1 MPATSLRHDDEGW
14 SKRICHIGH
23 LITKSAF
30 NSGQVDIVAIN
41 DPFNDLRYMVYM
53 LQYDF
58 AHRKFH
64 GSVKGENGTLAI
76 NGNPISTFQE
86 QDPASIKWSDAGAEY
101 VVESTWVFTTLEKAG
116 ALLKGG
122 TKRVII
128 SSPSDDA
135 SMFVMGVNHE
145 KYDNSLKIF
154 SNASCTPTA
163 WLL

>member
-1 MPATSLRHDDEGW
+1 MDYPATLNWD
-14 SKRICHIGH
+14 
-23 LITKSAF
+23 
-30 NSGQVDIVAIN
+30 SGVDIVAIN

-86 QDPASIKWSDAGAEY
+86 QDPY
-101 VVESTWVFTTLEKAG
+101 VVESTGVFTTLEKAG
-116 ALLKGG
+116 AHLKGG